1 MNSSRIAAVTAI
13 AGVVFVSFLVIAH
26 SRNVRHPTQSDPIKV
41 GFQVGERAPDFE
53 LRSLNGDALRLS
65 SLRGQPV
72 LLNFWGTWC
81 APCRVEMPWLVQLDQ
96 AYRAQGLQIVGVAMD
111 SGATQEVALFARQRG
126 VEYHVLLGN
135 SSIADDYGG
144 VRFMPQ
150 SFFINRD
157 GNITKTTTG
166 LTDKKDLED
175 GIKALL

>member
-1 MNSSRIAAVTAI
+1 
-13 AGVVFVSFLVIAH
+13 
-26 SRNVRHPTQSDPIKV
+26 
-41 GFQVGERAPDFE
+41 
-53 LRSLNGDALRLS
+53 
-65 SLRGQPV
+65 
-72 LLNFWGTWC
+72 
-81 APCRVEMPWLVQLDQ
+81 
-96 AYRAQGLQIVGVAMD
+96 MD